1 MKKLRRCEW
10 CGRAWRFSII
20 PCSEASRA
28 QLRQMGK
35 TTLDPV
41 CLSEIQARPDSYARQ
56 RSKRRDDKLASTSQ
70 DCAERRCESSDRKED
85 AVRTVRRRVGFPS
98 SLLTGSPR
106 TRGTGP
112 INLKLR
118 YSCRVR
124 SLGGNYQARPP

>member
-56 RSKRRDDKLASTSQ
+56 RSKRRDDELASGPQ
-70 DCAERRCESSDRKED
+70 IAQN
-85 AVRTVRRRVGFPS
+85 AVAKVPTVRRMRSGLLGSRLAESECADLKLARGSVRELLACRVSPGR
-98 SLLTGSPR
+98 SPR
-106 TRGTGP
+106 C
-112 INLKLR
+112 
-118 YSCRVR
+118 S
-124 SLGGNYQARPP
+124 